1 MSLLHRNKLRAAAL
15 ALVVSLGTAGC
26 ATSPRDPFEGLN
38 RITFGFNDAI
48 DAALI
53 RPLASGYREIMPEPI
68 RNGVKNFFSNLG
80 DVINILNNLLQGKW
94 RDALDDTARVTI
106 NSTFGVLGFG
116 DVASEAGLPKHNE
129 DFGQTLGVW
138 GIGDGFYL
146 VLPLLG
152 PSSLRDTI
160 GRFTLDSRIDPVRHI
175 WDDKI
180 RTRNT
185 MYGARAFVNR
195 VELLDSE
202 RLIDMAAVDRYE
214 FIREAYFQRR
224 RSLVY
229 DGNPPRDPDEDN
241 VGGPRSDAPTG
252 TPVVAIEPAA
262 PAAPVAVLAAPVV
275 NAGGATTVGRTEGPV
290 AATPASGAV
299 AEAPPAPGPQSSARE
314 SLERRMQRAVKS
326 SAL

>member
-1 MSLLHRNKLRAAAL
+1 MSLLHCSKLRAIAL
-15 ALVVSLGTAGC
+15 ALVVSLGSAGC

-53 RPLASGYREIMPEPI
+53 RPLASGYKEIMPEPI
-68 RNGVKNFFSNLG
+68 RNGVRNFFSNLG

-94 RDALDDTARVTI
+94 KDALDDTARVTI

-138 GIGDGFYL
+138 GFGDGFYL
-146 VLPLLG
+146 VLPILG

-160 GRFTLDSRIDPVRHI
+160 GRFTLDSRIDPVRYI
-175 WDDKI
+175 WDDRI

-195 VELLDSE
+195 VQLLDSG
-202 RLIDMAAVDRYE
+202 RLVDMAAVDRYE

-241 VGGPRSDAPTG
+241 GDGPRSDAPAG
-252 TPVVAIEPAA
+252 SPIVAIEPAA
-262 PAAPVAVLAAPVV
+262 PAVRTATLPAPVV
-275 NAGGATTVGRTEGPV
+275 SAGGATSGGRADAPV
-290 AATPASGAV
+290 ATTSASGAV
-299 AEAPPAPGPQSSARE
+299 ADAPQAPGPQSSVRE
-314 SLERRMQRAVKS
+314 SLERRMQRALKS
-326 SAL
+326 SSL